1 MIKRVRK
8 HVGRWMRRDPREAP
22 PDALLFADHEEI
34 QDIARQIRRTKVEMD
49 RSVLSMRSWARDLGR
64 RLAEAPRG
72 LSRNEDLRA
81 LGETVGGLAH
91 NFNNSLAAI
100 LAYTELMLRESESDA
115 ARRRLIVI
123 RDVALEASATVRK
136 LQEFVSRQPQT
147 AFGPVGLPAVIAE
160 ALELTAPRWRDE
172 AERKG
177 TVITVSQ
184 DMEALPPVEGNA
196 FELRDALV
204 RLIHNAVDAM
214 PKGGALAIRAAAEA
228 SGWVVVEVRDT
239 GVGMSVET
247 RRRLAEHARS
257 LQPGRGPGQG
267 LAEVYDIVERH
278 GGSVAIDSA
287 IGQGTTVR
295 LRLHASRF
303 QIIPASVGPASVGPA
318 ERQVLPEHA
327 ARVLLVDDDPRLLT
341 VLSDVL
347 RGEGHAITTAA
358 NGEEALAV
366 FDPGAHDVVITD
378 LGMPKMNGWEV
389 AERIKTRSPAT
400 AVFILTGWGE
410 GVSAHE
416 SMQFVDRVIAKPVSA
431 EALLD
436 QLAGLTRSVP
446 PA

>member
-1 MIKRVRK
+1 MIKRVRE
-8 HVGRWMRRDPREAP
+8 HMGRWIRRDPRELP
-22 PDALLFADHEEI
+22 PEALLFADHEEI

-49 RSVLSMRSWARDLGR
+49 RAVLAMRSWARDLGR

-72 LSRNEDLRA
+72 LSRGEDLRV

-91 NFNNSLAAI
+91 NFNNSLAA
-100 LAYTELMLRESESDA
+100 
-115 ARRRLIVI
+115 
-123 RDVALEASATVRK
+123 SATVRK
-136 LQEFVSRQPQT
+136 LQEFVSRQPQV

-177 TVITVSQ
+177 TVIAVTQ

-204 RLIHNAVDAM
+204 LLIHNAVDAM
-214 PKGGALAIRAAAEA
+214 PKGGSLAIRAAAEA
-228 SGWVVVEVRDT
+228 SGWVVIEVRDS
-239 GVGMSVET
+239 GVGMSDET

-257 LQPGRGPGQG
+257 LQPGRGSSQG
-267 LAEVYDIVERH
+267 LAHVYDIVERH
-278 GGSVAIDSA
+278 GGSVAIESE
-287 IGQGTTVR
+287 IGKGTTVR

-303 QIIPASVGPASVGPA
+303 QIIPASEGLA
-318 ERQVLPEHA
+318 ERQVSPDQA
-327 ARVLLVDDDPRLLT
+327 ARVLLVDDDPRLLS

-347 RGEGHAITTAA
+347 STEGHAITTAA

-378 LGMPKMNGWEV
+378 LGMPRMNGWEV
-389 AERIKTRSPAT
+389 AQRVKARSPGT

-431 EALLD
+431 EALLE
-436 QLAGLTRSVP
+436 QLAGLTRTRVP